1 MKITIASTLLP
12 VAAVLTLG
20 AATAS
25 AQPTPVNVNMSFSG
39 NGGATAI
46 DLKQPNSNNV
56 EENVAGNGTLG
67 QFTFRDIRAAATSP
81 EASSTC
87 SGVFFPTVAG
97 GGVLRF
103 QDGSLLKV
111 NVEQGSGSGDCIDF
125 VHMMAHCTLI
135 LEIKGGTGRFQNASG
150 VLTYAET
157 ATPVLFDFLG
167 HVALTTE
174 AGEITGTIASV
185 GREEGRQ

>member
-1 MKITIASTLLP
+1 MKYAGTLALM
-12 VAAVLTLG
+12 LTLG
-20 AATAS
+20 LAS
-25 AQPTPVNVNMSFSG
+25 LYAQPTLVKVTMSFSG
-39 NGGATAI
+39 NGGASGI
-46 DLKQPNSNNV
+46 DLKQPNSINV
-56 EENVAGNGTLG
+56 EENVAGKGTFG

-111 NVEQGSGSGDCIDF
+111 KIEQGSGSGDCIDL

-135 LEIKGGTGRFQNASG
+135 LEIIKGGTGRFQNASG

-167 HVALTTE
+167 KVALTTE
-174 AGEITGTIASV
+174 AGQITGTIAGV
-185 GREEGRQ
+185 GRGEDRQEGRQ

>member
-1 MKITIASTLLP
+1 MKYAGTLALM
-12 VAAVLTLG
+12 LTLG
-20 AATAS
+20 LAS
-25 AQPTPVNVNMSFSG
+25 LYAQPTLVNVTMSFSG
-39 NGGATAI
+39 NGGASGI
-46 DLKQPNSNNV
+46 DLKQPNSINV
-56 EENVAGNGTLG
+56 EENVAGKGTFG
-67 QFTFRDIRAAATSP
+67 QFTLRDIRAAATSP

-167 HVALTTE
+167 KVALTTE
-174 AGEITGTIASV
+174 AGQITGTIAGV
-185 GREEGRQ
+185 GRGEDRQEGRQ